1 MGNIN
6 TPGLQTRRFS
16 QLNLAKTWDKH
27 SKEPTMHQAEFMSFM
42 LSLSSTLSAE
52 IDAHD
57 IGLVFNRIE
66 KSGLVNFHDFASEF
80 EEWSNK
86 KIEEIEGV
94 EVLQPKINLTLINKY
109 YQLNLPVG
117 LNVFKRFPFHNPS
130 EEDKT
135 LKLVSSDS
143 KIMSVRTPI
152 LKIKAKEV
160 EYIRL
165 KFKIEYQSEV
175 LLFISH
181 FHTDLIEE
189 TLSFKILPINL
200 EIVPSPQ
207 DKKDL
212 IEVLEYKPTN

>member
-6 TPGLQTRRFS
+6 TPGLETRRFS

-27 SKEPTMHQAEFMSFM
+27 SKEPAMSQIEFMSFV
-42 LSLSSTLSAE
+42 LTLSSTLSAS
-52 IDAHD
+52 IDSHD
-57 IGLVFNRIE
+57 IGLIFNSME

-80 EEWSNK
+80 EEWSNH

-94 EVLQPKINLTLINKY
+94 EVLQPKINLTLITKY
-109 YQLNLPVG
+109 YQLNLPAFV
-117 LNVFKRFPFHNPS
+117 NVFKRFPFHNPS
-130 EEDKT
+130 EEVKT
-135 LKLVSSDS
+135 LKLVSSDT
-143 KIMSVRTPI
+143 KVMSVRTPV

-165 KFKIEYQSEV
+165 KFIVQYKSEV

-189 TLSFKILPINL
+189 TLSFKLDPVNP
-200 EIVPSPQ
+200 EIIPNQKAKIDS
-207 DKKDL
+207 